1 MKWKKA
7 KKNLLL
13 FLYKEHQYAKPID
26 CTHILKGSKL
36 DELTAGRLL
45 SELHGRKIIVVKTQS
60 ADHVYDG
67 FALGTQRNGLKIT
80 YDYAKAEA
88 WLTDIGIDYVEQH
101 YKNKPV
107 LWAKIAAT
115 VSFVGIMTT
124 IIIAYL
130 SPKVGVDDFKK
141 ENNRSDT
148 TKQQPK
154 VPL

>member
-1 MKWKKA
+1 MNWKKA

-13 FLYKEHQYAKPID
+13 FLYKKHQYAKPID
-26 CTHILKGSKL
+26 CTHILKNSKL

-45 SELHGRKIIVVKTQS
+45 MELSEKKIIIIKTQS
-60 ADHVYDG
+60 VDHAFDG
-67 FALGTQRNGLKIT
+67 FALGTQKKGLKIT

-88 WLTDIGIDYVEQH
+88 WLTDSGIEYVELH
-101 YKNKPV
+101 YKNKSV

-115 VSFVGIMTT
+115 VSLVGIMTT

-130 SPKVGVDDFKK
+130 SPKVGVYEFKK
-141 ENNRSDT
+141 DNNKSDT
-148 TKQQPK
+148 TKQQSK